1 MEEIMNVSKEEVL
14 DIIKTFPIEPMFN
27 KVVITLNKEEDI
39 ELSLKADTSL
49 DEVQYVIAGS
59 IKYGNTEVNPGDKVI
74 LDLKSM
80 QKPVR
85 SEVGNAYE
93 PVYQIE
99 VDPLFIDGK
108 LFGIINDRNIK
119 AKDNR

>member
-1 MEEIMNVSKEEVL
+1 MNVSKEEVL